1 MTDSPAVQPVQLHI
15 RVDGHVQGVGFRYF
29 VYDLA
34 QARALTGW
42 VRNRHNGEVE
52 VLAEGSRT
60 NLEDLLNHIRRGP
73 SRSMVTEVKFD
84 WSEASNLYDKFSLLP
99 TD

>member
-1 MTDSPAVQPVQLHI
+1 MTDTPDVQNVQIHI

-29 VYDLA
+29 VYDFA

-52 VLAEGSRT
+52 VLAEGSRADLE
-60 NLEDLLNHIRRGP
+60 NLLTHIQRGP

-84 WSEASNLYDKFSLLP
+84 WSEASDFYDRFSLLP
-99 TD
+99 TE